1 NSLLEGMVF
10 GARLA
15 EAIESG
21 ADGPSPTGAMRAVLH
36 DDGDDG
42 DRLDGV
48 NAISPGR
55 LDKGRPAEA
64 GIDVGKEL
72 DRLQRAM
79 FDGAGVVRDAESL
92 DLAADTVDAVAA
104 SVGDGVPTDRV
115 HGELA
120 NLATA
125 ARALLASATVRTE
138 SRGAHARADFPLISD
153 QWRRRILHTG
163 GEVVVSRQPVDAP

>member
-1 NSLLEGMVF
+1 MVF

-104 SVGDGVPTDRV
+104 SVGDGVPTDRA